1 MNCQAQSSGSSLN
14 SRILLRPT
22 EYKILFDSLARNA
35 EDAELEAEARMYEQC
50 REMVN
55 TIAQAADNMMDA
67 QYIEN
72 FDGDITGYLS
82 SRDCHMIESESE
94 YLILGKGLWCT
105 LTRSTSRRHQ
115 IMSRPDS
122 SFSTDAWLC
131 AKTCHLGRN

>member
-1 MNCQAQSSGSSLN
+1 M
-14 SRILLRPT
+14 LL
-22 EYKILFDSLARNA
+22 FNSLARNA
-35 EDAELEAEARMYEQC
+35 VDAEQEAEVRMYDEC

-55 TIAQAADNMMDA
+55 GIAQATDNMMDA

-72 FDGDITGYLS
+72 FDGDITGYLY
-82 SRDCHMIESESE
+82 RDCHMIESEPE

-105 LTRSTSRRHQ
+105 LTRFTSRRHQ

-122 SFSTDAWLC
+122 SSSTDAWLS